1 MGLKFKVG
9 DAVQQAVKP
18 IKGFVSELVLTD
30 DNSVVQFI
38 VDYTDE
44 NGDLHRRPFTEEQLE
59 AQAKAASETPDVP
72 AA

>member
-18 IKGFVSELVLTD
+18 IQGIVSELVLTD

-44 NGDLHRRPFTEEQLE
+44 NGDFHRRPFTEEQLE
-59 AQAKAASETPDVP
+59 KQAEVAIATEQDKA
-72 AA
+72 